1 LSTSEPP
8 VATPSRSTIIAT
20 RNRRAAFIA
29 TALTVPVVVVLAF
42 ALSSGGS
49 SGSDT
54 PKAQST
60 AVVTVSAATPSP
72 AAVEPCAQVLSQL
85 PVQLDGSDP
94 RNTQPSPD
102 TGAAAVSWGDPPI
115 VLLCGVARPKELTE
129 GSAALVIGVGAVN
142 WLPITGS
149 SATVFIAI
157 DRAVYIQV
165 TVPKAYAQPPLA
177 TLSTSIAA
185 ALPAVCHVDD
195 NEPVPTT
202 SAPSGGAGT
211 AAPVGPLCTHRP

>member
-1 LSTSEPP
+1 VPT
-8 VATPSRSTIIAT
+8 RSTIIAS

-42 ALSSGGS
+42 ALSGGGS
-49 SGSDT
+49 SGSGS

-72 AAVEPCAQVLSQL
+72 AVVEPCAQVLSQL
-85 PVQLDGSDP
+85 PVQLDGLDP

-185 ALPAVCHVDD
+185 ALPAVCHVADD
-195 NEPVPTT
+195 EPVPTT
-202 SAPSGGAGT
+202 SSSSSGSGT
-211 AAPVGPLCTHRP
+211 TDVGPLCTHRP